1 MGAAAENRPV
11 IGRWELQPGE
21 ALIVEVQPPEGIYWS
36 FSIGNPW
43 WETIHYG
50 RHQSSL
56 NAHQA
61 VADSDGLVR
70 VVLCDRD
77 PGVANWLDTAGH
89 SNGPIIL
96 RCVRTATAPT
106 PSTRV
111 VAFDDIH
118 ASLPSGT
125 ATVTAEERASILAA
139 RRSAVRERFA
149 Q

>member
-1 MGAAAENRPV
+1 
-11 IGRWELQPGE
+11 
-21 ALIVEVQPPEGIYWS
+21 VEVEPPEGIYWS

-61 VADSDGLVR
+61 ELDSDGLVR
-70 VVLCDRD
+70 VVLCSQD

-96 RCVRTATAPT
+96 RCVRTKTAPT
-106 PSTRV
+106 PSTKV
-111 VAFDDIH
+111 VPFQDIR
-118 ASLPSGT
+118 AALPSDT
-125 ATVTAEERASILAA
+125 ATMTAEQRASVIAA
-139 RRSAVRERFA
+139 RRHAVRERFA
-149 Q
+149 